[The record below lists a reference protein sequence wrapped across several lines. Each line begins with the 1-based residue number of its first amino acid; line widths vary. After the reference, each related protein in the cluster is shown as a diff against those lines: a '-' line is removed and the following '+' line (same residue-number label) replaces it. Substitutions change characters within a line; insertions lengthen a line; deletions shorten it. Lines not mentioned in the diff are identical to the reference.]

1 MCVVRL
7 QGNPLTC
14 SNSWSTSHTIIMVI
28 THPTRH
34 DHYRNYLLR
43 SDDTHHI
50 PRWNNS
56 LSTQLTNA
64 DKRPKKDR
72 LLHRSTRELTSQL
85 IPCIT
90 TTMSS
95 SSSRERPLV
104 HRNRKTIRL
113 RVCLFNSLLP
123 SEWGKKKKT
132 PFPVNPCTKRRISHS
147 LSLIT
152 CAVRTVPRRNVS
164 SLLYRTS
171 RTGTQPHISP
181 QYAFGRH
188 SMKVHLRTHHLPIF
202 GWSCP

>member
-14 SNSWSTSHTIIMVI
+14 SNSWCTSHTIIMVI

-43 SDDTHHI
+43 SDDTHDI

-56 LSTQLTNA
+56 LSTQLANA

-72 LLHRSTRELTSQL
+72 LLHRSTQELTSQL

-104 HRNRKTIRL
+104 HRNSKTIRL
-113 RVCLFNSLLP
+113 RVCLFNSLLHP
-123 SEWGKKKKT
+123 SGARRKNTIPCQSVHQKKD
-132 PFPVNPCTKRRISHS
+132 F
-147 LSLIT
+147 
-152 CAVRTVPRRNVS
+152 
-164 SLLYRTS
+164 
-171 RTGTQPHISP
+171 
-181 QYAFGRH
+181 AFA
-188 SMKVHLRTHHLPIF
+188 
-202 GWSCP
+202 